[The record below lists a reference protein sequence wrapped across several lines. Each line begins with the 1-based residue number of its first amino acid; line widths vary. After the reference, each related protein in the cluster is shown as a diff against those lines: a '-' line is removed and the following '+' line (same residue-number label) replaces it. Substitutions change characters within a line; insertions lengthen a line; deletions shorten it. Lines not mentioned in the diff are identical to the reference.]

1 MSTELLAP
9 SAGLAARRRREVYYP
24 DGDGKPMAE
33 TNLHVSIMIQI
44 REILRYWLRAVEMTS
59 VYANMLFYFREGNP
73 TARVAPDVFVVLG
86 VPFDVMRRSYKI
98 WEDRQAPQVIF
109 EITSR
114 KTQATDL
121 GKKRF
126 VYARLGVSEYYLFDP
141 FREYLDPP
149 LRGYQLAGEEYMPMP
164 VDVIPPP
171 ALNGHDAANEF
182 SQSWRLASERLKLE
196 IWAFAPAHAQ
206 KPCVLRFYDPAAG
219 EWLMDPEQAMIE
231 HDVFKRRA
239 RAAEARAANEAQARQ
254 SAEEHTITEAQARKM
269 AEERIAR
276 LEAELKKL
284 RG

>member
-9 SAGLAARRRREVYYP
+9 PAGLAIRRRREVYYP

-33 TNLHVSIMIQI
+33 TNPHVSIIIQI
-44 REILRYWLRAVEMTS
+44 REILRHWLRAVEKVC

-73 TARVAPDVFVVLG
+73 KARVAPDVFVVWG
-86 VPFDVMRRSYKI
+86 VPFDEMRRSYKI
-98 WEDRQAPQVIF
+98 WEDKQAPQVIF

-149 LRGYQLAGEEYMPMP
+149 LRGYQLAGEEYVLRPI
-164 VDVIPPP
+164 DAIPPP
-171 ALNGHDAANEF
+171 SLNGQDANSEF
-182 SQSWRLASERLKLE
+182 SQSWRLTSERLKLE
-196 IWAFAPAHAQ
+196 IWAFAPTQTQ

-219 EWLMDPEQAMIE
+219 EWLTDPDQAMSE
-231 HDVFKRRA
+231 HAFFKRQA
-239 RAAEARAANEAQARQ
+239 RAAEARVAHEAQARKA
-254 SAEEHTITEAQARKM
+254 AEERTLAEAQARKM
-269 AEERIAR
+269 AEERLAL
-276 LEAELKKL
+276 LEAELKQL